1 MTTRTL
7 TELLRLA
14 SMQPD
19 QEQRKIAALVGACVA
34 DAAARPLHWVYD
46 MEALEKYLNET
57 FDDQVDRTKQPEFY
71 PENKS
76 PFYSLPTGENS
87 CYFDITLTSLESLV
101 KYILPYLRSNKICIG
116 YFSNSKSISDY
127 NK

>member
-7 TELLRLA
+7 TELVRLA

-19 QEQRKIAALVGACVA
+19 HEQRKIAALVGACVA
-34 DAAARPLHWVYD
+34 DAASRPLHWVYD
-46 MEALEKYLNET
+46 MEALEKYLNVT
-57 FDDQVDRTKQPEFY
+57 FDDNIDRIKQPEFY

-87 CYFDITLTSLESLV
+87 CYFDITMASLESLV
-101 KYILPYLRSNKICIG
+101 N
-116 YFSNSKSISDY
+116 
-127 NK
+127 

>member
-14 SMQPD
+14 SLQPD

-34 DAAARPLHWVYD
+34 DAPARPLHWVYD

-87 CYFDITLTSLESLV
+87 CYFDITLASLESLV

-116 YFSNSKSISDY
+116 L
-127 NK
+127 